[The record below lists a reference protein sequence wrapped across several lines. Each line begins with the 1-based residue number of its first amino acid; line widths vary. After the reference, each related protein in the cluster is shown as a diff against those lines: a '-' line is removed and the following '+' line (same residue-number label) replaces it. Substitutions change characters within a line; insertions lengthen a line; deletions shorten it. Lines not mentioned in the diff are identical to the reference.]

1 MEKDLPATKT
11 ADATPEMVRL
21 AQRLHDTVCQ
31 ELTGIGFLAAA
42 AAHQNR
48 TGDPRVEKQ
57 FREIADLIQRAGAQ
71 LAEIV
76 HELRAGE

>member
-1 MEKDLPATKT
+1 MAASQDSPAS
-11 ADATPEMVRL
+11 VL

-42 AAHQNR
+42 AAHQHRASN
-48 TGDPRVEKQ
+48 PLAEAQ
-57 FREIADLIQRAGAQ
+57 FQDLADLIQRASAQ

-76 HELRAGE
+76 HEMREPSE